1 MIVRLL
7 REVKYLL
14 LMDIAIPANA
24 LEIYQKVDVYRNQT
38 TKLDIIVD
46 MYNTIVTTLNRV
58 EEPMLREKINKMDDI
73 LQPGLSE
80 LKWRSSKIDEY
91 INRCKLNVGEVS
103 KVVNKMKSNLEEIQK
118 FLNDTATKPLLER
131 KPKPSLPEEFQSMH
145 SATFASKLNAFTQ
158 KAKDISK
165 LLKDTMDCIKIPKH
179 SKLWKNYVD

>member
-24 LEIYQKVDVYRNQT
+24 LEIYQKVDIYRNQT

-73 LQPGLSE
+73 LQPG
-80 LKWRSSKIDEY
+80 ITD
-91 INRCKLNVGEVS
+91 
-103 KVVNKMKSNLEEIQK
+103 
-118 FLNDTATKPLLER
+118 
-131 KPKPSLPEEFQSMH
+131 
-145 SATFASKLNAFTQ
+145 
-158 KAKDISK
+158 
-165 LLKDTMDCIKIPKH
+165 
-179 SKLWKNYVD
+179 